1 MKTNTMRA
9 PLYKAGA
16 VILVMALLA
25 YLTSSSGGG
34 VLDSVGQLII
44 GAFRLVQWGIAMVIG
59 VAVCIAVFIG
69 IFLFAV
75 SLYDKEASAS
85 VYAKTKQ
92 SVAELLAPVF
102 AFVGGFCCKSSSCSA
117 PVQPTVD
124 TSAQLK
130 NELQTIVA
138 GEVGKITA
146 SQQELNAQFASLHTK
161 IQSLEEKTAGFAAA
175 GQVEAI
181 AGEIAASAQTLN
193 GVQETITA
201 LEGKISD
208 TAQKLQAITP
218 DKMLGDLPVRLE
230 KLEQQG
236 EDKGFDPQP
245 LTESIQNLQ
254 KEMEEIKKAQSAPAA
269 KSAPGGKGKKK
280 A

>member
-1 MKTNTMRA
+1 MKTDTMRA

-25 YLTSSSGGG
+25 YLTSASGGG

-44 GAFRLVQWGIAMVIG
+44 GAFRLVQWAIAMTIG
-59 VAVCIAVFIG
+59 IAVCIAALIG

-85 VYAKTKQ
+85 MFAKTKE
-92 SVAELLAPVF
+92 SVADLLAPVF
-102 AFVGGFCCKSSSCSA
+102 AFVGSLWCKSGSCAA
-117 PVQPTVD
+117 PVQPVVD
-124 TSAQLK
+124 NSVQLK

-138 GEVGKITA
+138 GEVGKVTA
-146 SQQELNAQFASLHTK
+146 SQQELNAQFASLHAK
-161 IQSLEEKTAGFAAA
+161 IQSLEEKTVGFAAA

-181 AGEIAASAQTLN
+181 AGEIAASAKTLS
-193 GVQETITA
+193 GVQESVTA

-208 TAQKLQAITP
+208 TAQKLQAMTP
-218 DKMLGDLPVRLE
+218 EKVLGDLPARLE
-230 KLEQQG
+230 KLELQG

-254 KEMEEIKKAQSAPAA
+254 KELEEVKKAQSASVA

>member
-25 YLTSSSGGG
+25 YLTSASGGG

-44 GAFRLVQWGIAMVIG
+44 GVFRLVQWAIAMVIS
-59 VAVCIAVFIG
+59 IAVSIAALIG

-85 VYAKTKQ
+85 MFAKTKE
-92 SVAELLAPVF
+92 SVADLLAPVF
-102 AFVGGFCCKSSSCSA
+102 AFVGSLWCKSGACAA
-117 PVQPTVD
+117 PVQPVVD
-124 TSAQLK
+124 NSAQLK

-138 GEVGKITA
+138 GEVGKVTA
-146 SQQELNAQFASLHTK
+146 SQQELNAQFTSLHAK

-181 AGEIAASAQTLN
+181 AGEIAASAKTLS
-193 GVQETITA
+193 GVQESVTA

-208 TAQKLQAITP
+208 TALKLQTMSP
-218 DKMLGDLPVRLE
+218 EKMLGDLPARLE
-230 KLEQQG
+230 KLEQRS

-254 KEMEEIKKAQSAPAA
+254 KEMEEIKKAQSAPVV
-269 KSAPGGKGKKK
+269 KNVPTGKGKKK

>member
-25 YLTSSSGGG
+25 YLTSASGGG

-44 GAFRLVQWGIAMVIG
+44 GAFRLVQWAIAMTIG
-59 VAVCIAVFIG
+59 IAVCIAALIG

-85 VYAKTKQ
+85 MFAKTKE
-92 SVAELLAPVF
+92 SVADLLAPVF
-102 AFVGGFCCKSSSCSA
+102 AFVGSLWCKSGSCAA
-117 PVQPTVD
+117 PVQPVVD
-124 TSAQLK
+124 NSVQLK

-138 GEVGKITA
+138 GEVGKVTA
-146 SQQELNAQFASLHTK
+146 SQQELNAQFASLHAK
-161 IQSLEEKTAGFAAA
+161 IQSLEEKTVGFAAA

-181 AGEIAASAQTLN
+181 AGEIAASAKTLS
-193 GVQETITA
+193 GVQESVTA

-208 TAQKLQAITP
+208 TAQKLQAMTP
-218 DKMLGDLPVRLE
+218 EKVLGDLPARLE
-230 KLEQQG
+230 KLELQG

-254 KEMEEIKKAQSAPAA
+254 KELEEVKKAQSASVA

>member
-25 YLTSSSGGG
+25 YLTSASGGG

-44 GAFRLVQWGIAMVIG
+44 GIFRLVQWAIAMVIG
-59 VAVCIAVFIG
+59 VSVCIAALIS

-85 VYAKTKQ
+85 MYTKTKE

-102 AFVGGFCCKSSSCSA
+102 GLVGGLCCRTSSCTVPA
-117 PVQPTVD
+117 QPVVD
-124 TSAQLK
+124 NSAQLK
-130 NELQTIVA
+130 SELQTIVA
-138 GEVGKITA
+138 GEVGKVTA
-146 SQQELNAQFASLHTK
+146 SQQELNAQFASLQAK
-161 IQSLEEKTAGFAAA
+161 IQSLEEKTTSFAAA

-181 AGEIAASAQTLN
+181 AGEIAASAKTLTS
-193 GVQETITA
+193 VQESVTT
-201 LEGKISD
+201 LEGKIRD
-208 TAQKLQAITP
+208 TAQKLQAMTP
-218 DKMLGDLPVRLE
+218 EKMLGDLPARLE
-230 KLEQQG
+230 KLELQG

-245 LTESIQNLQ
+245 LTESIQSLQ
-254 KEMEEIKKAQSAPAA
+254 KDLEEVKKAQSASVA
-269 KSAPGGKGKKK
+269 KSVPGGKGKKK